1 MWRRMLLPGG
11 IFPRTM
17 KQVFCFLKRWS
28 ETRSCVRKK
37 SEYEVFPWCFHFL
50 HRISHTLYRSIHEV
64 HNTAGAVF
72 LSLIFCD
79 LFHQPAIFPGWMCDH
94 FSFCEA
100 RCDHFPHQALCQAI
114 ILRFWELYFPTVCHW
129 TAICRK
135 LTQWKA
141 TQSWHTRLWLLD
153 NMAHSR
159 LNLKSAPETPVL
171 SEITQIS
178 GTFSSSVECFQP
190 NFPRSPWCFLKKR
203 EWRPVLAAK
212 SSKE

>member
-37 SEYEVFPWCFHFL
+37 SEYEVFPWYFHFL

-79 LFHQPAIFPGWMCDH
+79 LFHQPATTGWMCDH

-135 LTQWKA
+135 FTEWKA
-141 TQSWHTRLWLLD
+141 TQSWQGFGSLTIWLFPD
-153 NMAHSR
+153 WIW
-159 LNLKSAPETPVL
+159 NLHRKNSCFEWNHADFRYFLIVSGVL
-171 SEITQIS
+171 S
-178 GTFSSSVECFQP
+178 
-190 NFPRSPWCFLKKR
+190 
-203 EWRPVLAAK
+203 AK
-212 SSKE
+212 LPQEPLM